1 MKELKNI
8 SLLPYNTFGIDAK
21 AKLFIEY
28 YSLDELRQVLKEHK
42 GEQILHIG
50 QGSNLLFTSDFNGVI
65 LHSGMARA
73 KFLDDETVEAQNGL
87 RLDDMIAQL
96 TDMGYSGLEKLSLI
110 PGEVGAS
117 AVQNVGAY
125 GCEAKD
131 VIVRVNT
138 LNVETLEE
146 RVFTN
151 EECRFGYRDSI
162 FKHELKG
169 KYIVT
174 SVVYKVKPGD
184 ATKTREEIIA
194 TRMAKLPTVGE
205 VGSAGSFFMN
215 PFVPEEK
222 VNELLKLYPDMPHY
236 PVGAPSVNQRSVCDG
251 ESGGTSCP
259 VDLAE
264 RYQHHNLVAEREKIP
279 AAWLIEQCGWKGKT
293 LGGAQVWPKQPLVIV
308 NANNATPEDII
319 ALAARIRDC
328 VKDIFGIEISPE
340 VIYI

>member
-1 MKELKNI
+1 MKIERDI

-21 AKLFIEY
+21 ARMFIEY

-42 GEQILHIG
+42 GERILHIG
-50 QGSNLLFTSDFNGVI
+50 QGSNLLFTQDFDGVI

-73 KFLDDETVEAQNGL
+73 RFLDDETVEAQNGL

-125 GCEAKD
+125 GVEAKD
-131 VIVRVNT
+131 VIERVYT
-138 LNVETLEE
+138 IDVETGEE

-151 EECRFGYRDSI
+151 AECKFGYRDSA

-184 ATKTREEIIA
+184 ATKTREEIIE
-194 TRMAKLPTVGE
+194 TRNGKLPKVGE

-215 PFVPEEK
+215 PFVSEEQA
-222 VNELLKLYPDMPHY
+222 NELLKQYPDMPHFAT
-236 PVGAPSVNQRSVCDG
+236 PQGV
-251 ESGGTSCP
+251 
-259 VDLAE
+259 
-264 RYQHHNLVAEREKIP
+264 KIP
-279 AAWLIEQCGWKGKT
+279 AAWLIEQCGWKGKMH
-293 LGGAQVWPKQPLVIV
+293 GGAQVWPKQPLVIV
-308 NANNATPEDII
+308 NANKATAQDII
-319 ALAARIRDC
+319 ELAAQVSQS
-328 VKDIFGIEISPE
+328 VKERFNIDIHPE
-340 VIYI
+340 VNYI

>member
-1 MKELKNI
+1 MKIERDI
-8 SLLPYNTFGIDAK
+8 SLLAYNTFGIDAK
-21 AKLFIEY
+21 AKTFIEY

-42 GEQILHIG
+42 GERILHIG
-50 QGSNLLFTSDFNGVI
+50 QGSNLLFTKDFDGVI

-87 RLDDMIAQL
+87 RLDDLIAQL
-96 TDMGYSGLEKLSLI
+96 TDMNYCGMEKLSLI

-131 VIVRVNT
+131 VIERVYT
-138 LNVETLEE
+138 LDVETLEE

-151 EECRFGYRDSI
+151 EECRFGYRDSA

-169 KYIVT
+169 KFIVT

-184 ATKTREEIIA
+184 ATKTREEIIE
-194 TRMAKLPTVGE
+194 TRNGKLPKVGE

-215 PFVPEEK
+215 PFVPEEQA
-222 VNELLKLYPDMPHY
+222 NELLKQYPDMPHFET
-236 PVGAPSVNQRSVCDG
+236 PQGV
-251 ESGGTSCP
+251 
-259 VDLAE
+259 
-264 RYQHHNLVAEREKIP
+264 KIP

-308 NANNATPEDII
+308 NANHATAQDII
-319 ALAARIRDC
+319 DLAAAVSAS
-328 VKDIFGIEISPE
+328 VKEQFGIEIRPE
-340 VIYI
+340 VNYI

>member
-1 MKELKNI
+1 MVNEQMVNI
-8 SLLPYNTFGIDAK
+8 PNTFGIDAK
-21 AKLFIEY
+21 AKTFIEY

-42 GEQILHIG
+42 GERILHIG
-50 QGSNLLFTSDFNGVI
+50 QGSNLLFTQDFDGII

-73 KFLDDETVEAQNGL
+73 RFIDDETVEAQNGL
-87 RLDDMIAQL
+87 CLDDLIAQL
-96 TDMGYSGLEKLSLI
+96 TDMQYCGMEKLSLI

-131 VIVRVNT
+131 VIDRVYT
-138 LNVETLEE
+138 IDVETLEE
-146 RVFTN
+146 RIFTN
-151 EECRFGYRDSI
+151 AECKFGYRDSA

-194 TRMAKLPTVGE
+194 TRMAKLPAVGE
-205 VGSAGSFFMN
+205 IGSAGSFFMN
-215 PFVPEEK
+215 PFVPEEQA
-222 VNELLKLYPDMPHY
+222 NALLKQYPDMPHF
-236 PVGAPSVNQRSVCDG
+236 PSPQGV
-251 ESGGTSCP
+251 
-259 VDLAE
+259 
-264 RYQHHNLVAEREKIP
+264 KIP

-308 NANNATPEDII
+308 NADNATAQDII
-319 ALAARIRDC
+319 DLAAQVSTS
-328 VKDIFGIEISPE
+328 VKEKFGITISPE
-340 VIYI
+340 VNYI

>member
-1 MKELKNI
+1 MRVVSDI

-42 GEQILHIG
+42 GERMLHIG
-50 QGSNLLFTSDFNGVI
+50 QGSNLLFTKDFDGVI

-125 GCEAKD
+125 GVEAKD
-131 VIVRVNT
+131 VIERVYT
-138 LNVETLEE
+138 MDVESGEE
-146 RVFTN
+146 RVFSN
-151 EECRFGYRDSI
+151 AECKFGYRDSA

-184 ATKTREEIIA
+184 ATKTREEIIE
-194 TRMAKLPTVGE
+194 TRNGKLPKVGE

-215 PFVPEEK
+215 PFVPQEHA
-222 VNELLKLYPDMPHY
+222 NALLKQYPDMPHFET
-236 PVGAPSVNQRSVCDG
+236 PQGV
-251 ESGGTSCP
+251 
-259 VDLAE
+259 
-264 RYQHHNLVAEREKIP
+264 KIP

-308 NANNATPEDII
+308 NANHATAQDII
-319 ALAARIRDC
+319 DLAEAVSAS
-328 VKDIFGIEISPE
+328 VKEKFNISINPE
-340 VIYI
+340 VNYI

>member
-1 MKELKNI
+1 MKKYENI
-8 SLLPYNTFGIDAK
+8 SLLPYNTFGIDVK
-21 AKLFIEY
+21 ARLFIEY

-50 QGSNLLFTSDFNGVI
+50 QGSNLLFTRDFNGVI

-73 KFLDDETVEAQNGL
+73 RFIDDETVEAQNGL
-87 RLDDMIAQL
+87 RLDDLIAQL
-96 TDMGYSGLEKLSLI
+96 TDMAYCGMEKLSLI

-125 GCEAKD
+125 GVEAKD
-131 VIVRVNT
+131 VIERVYT
-138 LNVETLEE
+138 MDVETQEE

-151 EECRFGYRDSI
+151 EECKFGYRDSI

-174 SVVYKVKPGD
+174 SVVYKVKPGE
-184 ATKTREEIIA
+184 ASKTREEIIQ

-222 VNELLKLYPDMPHY
+222 AKELLAQYPDMPHFEVQSSN
-236 PVGAPSVNQRSVCDG
+236 PQILKSS
-251 ESGGTSCP
+251 
-259 VDLAE
+259 
-264 RYQHHNLVAEREKIP
+264 NLVKIP

-308 NANNATPEDII
+308 NANNATPDDII
-319 ALAARIRDC
+319 ALAAQVSAS
-328 VKDIFGIEISPE
+328 VKEKFGIDIHPE
-340 VIYI
+340 VNYI

>member
-1 MKELKNI
+1 MTIKENI

-42 GEQILHIG
+42 GERMLHIG
-50 QGSNLLFTSDFNGVI
+50 QGSNLLFTKDFDGVI

-96 TDMGYSGLEKLSLI
+96 TDMGYRGLEKLSLI

-125 GCEAKD
+125 GVEAKD
-131 VIVRVNT
+131 VIERVYT
-138 LNVETLEE
+138 IDVETQEE

-151 EECRFGYRDSI
+151 AECKFGYRDSV

-184 ATKTREEIIA
+184 ATKTREEIIE
-194 TRMAKLPTVGE
+194 TRNGKLPKVGE

-215 PFVPEEK
+215 PFVPQEQA
-222 VNELLKLYPDMPHY
+222 NELLKKYPDMPHFDT
-236 PVGAPSVNQRSVCDG
+236 PQGV
-251 ESGGTSCP
+251 
-259 VDLAE
+259 
-264 RYQHHNLVAEREKIP
+264 KIP

-308 NANNATPEDII
+308 NANHASAQDIMD
-319 ALAARIRDC
+319 LAAKVSAS
-328 VKDIFGIEISPE
+328 VKEKFNISINPE
-340 VIYI
+340 VNYI

>member
-1 MKELKNI
+1 MKKYENI
-8 SLLPYNTFGIDAK
+8 SLLPYNTFGIDVK
-21 AKLFIEY
+21 ARLFIEY

-50 QGSNLLFTSDFNGVI
+50 QGSNLLFTRDFNGII

-73 KFLDDETVEAQNGL
+73 RFIDDETVEAQNGL
-87 RLDDMIAQL
+87 RLDDLIAQL
-96 TDMGYSGLEKLSLI
+96 TDMAYCGMEKLSLI

-125 GCEAKD
+125 GVEAKD
-131 VIVRVNT
+131 VIERVYT
-138 LNVETLEE
+138 MDVETQEE

-151 EECRFGYRDSI
+151 EECKFGYRDSI

-169 KYIVT
+169 KFIVT
-174 SVVYKVKPGD
+174 SVVYKVKPGE
-184 ATKTREEIIA
+184 ASKTREEIIQ

-222 VNELLKLYPDMPHY
+222 AKALLELYPDMPHFEVQSSN
-236 PVGAPSVNQRSVCDG
+236 PQILKSS
-251 ESGGTSCP
+251 
-259 VDLAE
+259 
-264 RYQHHNLVAEREKIP
+264 NLVKIP

-319 ALAARIRDC
+319 ALAAQVSAS
-328 VKDIFGIEISPE
+328 VKEKFGIDIHPE
-340 VIYI
+340 VNYI

>member
-1 MKELKNI
+1 MRVVSDI

-42 GEQILHIG
+42 GERMLHIG
-50 QGSNLLFTSDFNGVI
+50 QGSNLLFTKDFDGVI

-125 GCEAKD
+125 GVEAKD
-131 VIVRVNT
+131 VIERVYT
-138 LNVETLEE
+138 MDVESGEE

-151 EECRFGYRDSI
+151 AECKFGYRDSA

-174 SVVYKVKPGD
+174 SVVYKVKQGD
-184 ATKTREEIIA
+184 ATNMREEIIE
-194 TRMAKLPTVGE
+194 TRNGKLPKVGE

-215 PFVPEEK
+215 PFVPQEQA
-222 VNELLKLYPDMPHY
+222 NELQKKYPDMPHFDT
-236 PVGAPSVNQRSVCDG
+236 PQGV
-251 ESGGTSCP
+251 
-259 VDLAE
+259 
-264 RYQHHNLVAEREKIP
+264 KIP

-308 NANNATPEDII
+308 NANHASAQDIMD
-319 ALAARIRDC
+319 LAAKVSAS
-328 VKDIFGIEISPE
+328 VKEKFGICISPE
-340 VIYI
+340 VNYI

>member
-1 MKELKNI
+1 MKI
-8 SLLPYNTFGIDAK
+8 PNTFGMDVK
-21 AKLFIEY
+21 ARLFIEY
-28 YSLDELRQVLKEHK
+28 YSLDELRQVLREHK
-42 GEQILHIG
+42 GEPMLHIG
-50 QGSNLLFTSDFNGVI
+50 QGSNLLFTKDFDGVI

-73 KFLDDETVEAQNGL
+73 RFIDDETVEAQNGL
-87 RLDDMIAQL
+87 RLDDLIAQL
-96 TDMGYSGLEKLSLI
+96 TDMAYCGMEKLSLI

-125 GCEAKD
+125 GVEAKD
-131 VIVRVNT
+131 VIERVYT
-138 LNVETLEE
+138 LDVGTLEE
-146 RVFTN
+146 RIFTN

-174 SVVYKVKPGD
+174 SVVYKVKPGE
-184 ATKTREEIIA
+184 ASATREEIIR

-222 VNELLKLYPDMPHY
+222 VNELLKIYPDMPNF
-236 PVGAPSVNQRSVCDG
+236 PSLQ
-251 ESGGTSCP
+251 GG
-259 VDLAE
+259 DRGRLI
-264 RYQHHNLVAEREKIP
+264 KIP

-308 NANNATPEDII
+308 NANHATPDDII
-319 ALAARIRDC
+319 ALAAEVSKS
-328 VKDIFGIEISPE
+328 VKDKFGIDIHPE
-340 VIYI
+340 VNYI

>member
-1 MKELKNI
+1 MQVVSNI
-8 SLLPYNTFGIDAK
+8 SLLPYNTFGLDAK
-21 AKLFIEY
+21 AKTFIEY
-28 YSLDELRQVLKEHK
+28 YSLDELRQALKEHK
-42 GEQILHIG
+42 GEHILHIG
-50 QGSNLLFTSDFNGVI
+50 QGSNLLFTHDFNGVI

-87 RLDDMIAQL
+87 RLDDLIAQL
-96 TDMGYSGLEKLSLI
+96 TDMQYCGLEKLSLI

-151 EECRFGYRDSI
+151 EECRFGYRDSA

-174 SVVYKVKPGD
+174 SVVYHVQKGD

-222 VNELLKLYPDMPHY
+222 AKELLKLYPDMPNF
-236 PVGAPSVNQRSVCDG
+236 PSLQGGA
-251 ESGGTSCP
+251 GG
-259 VDLAE
+259 
-264 RYQHHNLVAEREKIP
+264 RLVKIP
-279 AAWLIEQCGWKGKT
+279 AAWLIEQCGWKGKK

-308 NANNATPEDII
+308 NADNAKPEDII
-319 ALAARIRDC
+319 NLAAAVSAS
-328 VKDIFGIEISPE
+328 VKDKFGIEIHPE
-340 VIYI
+340 VNYI

>member
-1 MKELKNI
+1 MI
-8 SLLPYNTFGIDAK
+8 SNLNYPIPNTFGIDAK
-21 AKLFIEY
+21 ARLFIEY

-42 GEQILHIG
+42 GERMLHIG
-50 QGSNLLFTSDFNGVI
+50 QGSNLLFTQDFDGVI

-73 KFLDDETVEAQNGL
+73 KFLDNETVEAQNGL

-125 GCEAKD
+125 GVEAKD
-131 VIVRVNT
+131 VIERVYT
-138 LNVETLEE
+138 IDVESGEE

-151 EECRFGYRDSI
+151 AECKFGYRDSA

-174 SVVYKVKPGD
+174 SVVYKVKPGE
-184 ATKTREEIIA
+184 ATKTREEIIE
-194 TRMAKLPTVGE
+194 TRNGKLPKVGE
-205 VGSAGSFFMN
+205 IGSAGSFFMN
-215 PFVPEEK
+215 PFVPEEQAK
-222 VNELLKLYPDMPHY
+222 ELLKQYPDMPHFQT
-236 PVGAPSVNQRSVCDG
+236 PQGV
-251 ESGGTSCP
+251 
-259 VDLAE
+259 
-264 RYQHHNLVAEREKIP
+264 KIP

-308 NANNATPEDII
+308 NANHASAQDIME
-319 ALAARIRDC
+319 LAAQVSAS
-328 VKDIFGIEISPE
+328 VKEKFNIDIHPE
-340 VIYI
+340 VNYI

>member
-1 MKELKNI
+1 MRVVSDI

-42 GEQILHIG
+42 GERMLHIG
-50 QGSNLLFTSDFNGVI
+50 QGSNLLFTKDFDGVI

-125 GCEAKD
+125 GVEAKD
-131 VIVRVNT
+131 VIERVYT
-138 LNVETLEE
+138 MDVESGEE
-146 RVFTN
+146 RVFSN
-151 EECRFGYRDSI
+151 AECKFGYRDSA

-184 ATKTREEIIA
+184 ATKTREEIIE
-194 TRMAKLPTVGE
+194 TRNGKLPKVGE

-215 PFVPEEK
+215 PFVPQEQA
-222 VNELLKLYPDMPHY
+222 NELLKKYPDMPHFDT
-236 PVGAPSVNQRSVCDG
+236 PQGV
-251 ESGGTSCP
+251 
-259 VDLAE
+259 
-264 RYQHHNLVAEREKIP
+264 KIP

-308 NANNATPEDII
+308 NANHATAQDIME
-319 ALAARIRDC
+319 LAAQVSAS
-328 VKDIFGIEISPE
+328 VKEKFNISINPE
-340 VIYI
+340 VNYI

>member
-1 MKELKNI
+1 MRVVSDI

-42 GEQILHIG
+42 GERILHIG
-50 QGSNLLFTSDFNGVI
+50 QGSNLLFTKDFDGVI

-125 GCEAKD
+125 GVEAKD
-131 VIVRVNT
+131 VIERVYT
-138 LNVETLEE
+138 MDVESGEE

-151 EECRFGYRDSI
+151 AECKFGYRDSA

-184 ATKTREEIIA
+184 ATKTREEIIE
-194 TRMAKLPTVGE
+194 TRNGKLPKVGE

-215 PFVPEEK
+215 PFVPQEQA
-222 VNELLKLYPDMPHY
+222 NELQKKYPDMPHFDT
-236 PVGAPSVNQRSVCDG
+236 PQGV
-251 ESGGTSCP
+251 
-259 VDLAE
+259 
-264 RYQHHNLVAEREKIP
+264 KIP

-308 NANNATPEDII
+308 NANHASAQDIMD
-319 ALAARIRDC
+319 LAAKVSAS
-328 VKDIFGIEISPE
+328 VKEKFNISINPE
-340 VIYI
+340 VNYI

>member
-8 SLLPYNTFGIDAK
+8 SLLPYNTFGMNAK

-73 KFLDDETVEAQNGL
+73 RFIDDETVEAQNGL

-308 NANNATPEDII
+308 NANNASAKDIME
-319 ALAARIRDC
+319 LAAAVSTS
-328 VKDIFGIEISPE
+328 VKEKFGIDIHPE
-340 VIYI
+340 VNYI

>member
-1 MKELKNI
+1 MTIKENI

-28 YSLDELRQVLKEHK
+28 YSLDELREALKMHK
-42 GEQILHIG
+42 GERILHIG
-50 QGSNLLFTSDFNGVI
+50 QGSNLLFTKDFDGVI

-73 KFLDDETVEAQNGL
+73 RFLDDETVEAQNGL

-125 GCEAKD
+125 GVEAKD
-131 VIVRVNT
+131 VILRVNT
-138 LNVETLEE
+138 LDVETLEE
-146 RVFTN
+146 RVFCN
-151 EECRFGYRDSI
+151 EECRFGYRDSA

-169 KYIVT
+169 RYIVT

-184 ATKTREEIIA
+184 ATKTREEIIR

-222 VNELLKLYPDMPHY
+222 ANELLKLYPDMPHFE
-236 PVGAPSVNQRSVCDG
+236 APSLEGRAGVGLS
-251 ESGGTSCP
+251 
-259 VDLAE
+259 
-264 RYQHHNLVAEREKIP
+264 KIP

-308 NANNATPEDII
+308 NANHATPDEII
-319 ALAARIRDC
+319 ALAAQVSAS
-328 VKDIFGIEISPE
+328 VKEKFGIDIRPE
-340 VIYI
+340 VNYI

>member
-1 MKELKNI
+1 MTNYNFPI
-8 SLLPYNTFGIDAK
+8 PNTFGIDAK

-42 GEQILHIG
+42 GERILHIG
-50 QGSNLLFTSDFNGVI
+50 QGSNLLFTKDFDGVI
-65 LHSGMARA
+65 LHSKMARA
-73 KFLDDETVEAQNGL
+73 RFLDDETVEVQNGL
-87 RLDDMIAQL
+87 RLDDLIAQL
-96 TDMGYSGLEKLSLI
+96 TDMNYCGLEKLSLI

-131 VIVRVNT
+131 VIVRVHT
-138 LNVETLEE
+138 LDVETLKE

-151 EECRFGYRDSI
+151 EECKFGYRDSA

-169 KYIVT
+169 RYIVT

-184 ATKTREEIIA
+184 ATKTREEIIE
-194 TRMAKLPTVGE
+194 TRNGKLPKVGE

-215 PFVPEEK
+215 PFVPEEQA
-222 VNELLKLYPDMPHY
+222 NALLKQYPDMPHF
-236 PVGAPSVNQRSVCDG
+236 
-251 ESGGTSCP
+251 ESPQG
-259 VDLAE
+259 V
-264 RYQHHNLVAEREKIP
+264 KIP

-308 NANNATPEDII
+308 NANNASAQEIME
-319 ALAARIRDC
+319 LAAQVSAS
-328 VKDIFGIEISPE
+328 VKEKFGITISPE
-340 VIYI
+340 VNYI

>member
-1 MKELKNI
+1 MQVVSNI

-21 AKLFIEY
+21 ARLFIEY

-42 GEQILHIG
+42 GERILHIG
-50 QGSNLLFTSDFNGVI
+50 QGSNLLFTQDFDGVI

-73 KFLDDETVEAQNGL
+73 RFIDDETVEAQNGL
-87 RLDDMIAQL
+87 RLDDLIAQL
-96 TDMGYSGLEKLSLI
+96 TDMNYCGMEKLSLI

-131 VIVRVNT
+131 VIERVYT
-138 LNVETLEE
+138 IDVETLEE

-151 EECRFGYRDSI
+151 EECRFGYRDSA
-162 FKHELKG
+162 FKHDLKG

-184 ATKTREEIIA
+184 ATKTREEIIE
-194 TRMAKLPTVGE
+194 TRNGKLPKVGE
-205 VGSAGSFFMN
+205 IGSAGSFFMN
-215 PFVPEEK
+215 PFVPEQQA
-222 VNELLKLYPDMPHY
+222 NELLKQYPDMPHF
-236 PVGAPSVNQRSVCDG
+236 PVLQEGDRG
-251 ESGGTSCP
+251 
-259 VDLAE
+259 
-264 RYQHHNLVAEREKIP
+264 RLVKIP

-308 NANNATPEDII
+308 NAHHATPQDIVD
-319 ALAARIRDC
+319 LAAAVSAS
-328 VKDIFGIEISPE
+328 VKEKFGIEIRPE
-340 VIYI
+340 VNYI

>member
-87 RLDDMIAQL
+87 HLDDMIAQL

-125 GCEAKD
+125 GVEAKD
-131 VIVRVNT
+131 VIECVYT
-138 LNVETLEE
+138 IDVETLEE
-146 RVFTN
+146 RVFSN
-151 EECRFGYRDSI
+151 AECKFGYRDSI

-184 ATKTREEIIA
+184 ATKTREEIIE

-222 VNELLKLYPDMPHY
+222 ANELLAQYPDMPHFEA
-236 PVGAPSVNQRSVCDG
+236 PVSPSLEGRAGVGLC
-251 ESGGTSCP
+251 
-259 VDLAE
+259 
-264 RYQHHNLVAEREKIP
+264 KIP

-308 NANNATPEDII
+308 NANNASAKDIME
-319 ALAARIRDC
+319 LAAAVSTS
-328 VKDIFGIEISPE
+328 VKEKFGIDIHPE
-340 VIYI
+340 VNYI

>member
-1 MKELKNI
+1 MRVVSDI

-28 YSLDELRQVLKEHK
+28 YSLDELRQALKEHK
-42 GEQILHIG
+42 GELILHIG
-50 QGSNLLFTSDFNGVI
+50 QGSNLLFTRDFEGVI

-96 TDMGYSGLEKLSLI
+96 TDMGYCGLEKLSLI

-117 AVQNVGAY
+117 VVQNVGAY

-131 VIVRVNT
+131 VIERVYT
-138 LNVETLEE
+138 INVETLEE
-146 RVFTN
+146 RVFSN
-151 EECRFGYRDSI
+151 EECRFGYRDSA

-184 ATKTREEIIA
+184 ATKTRQEIIE

-215 PFVPEEK
+215 PFIPEEQA
-222 VNELLKLYPDMPHY
+222 NALLAQYPDMPHFDT
-236 PVGAPSVNQRSVCDG
+236 PQGV
-251 ESGGTSCP
+251 
-259 VDLAE
+259 
-264 RYQHHNLVAEREKIP
+264 KIP
-279 AAWLIEQCGWKGKT
+279 AAWLIEQCGWKGKSH
-293 LGGAQVWPKQPLVIV
+293 GGAQVWPKQPLVIV
-308 NANNATPEDII
+308 NANNATAQDII
-319 ALAARIRDC
+319 ELAAQVSAS
-328 VKDIFGIEISPE
+328 VKEKFGIEIRPE
-340 VIYI
+340 VNYI

>member
-1 MKELKNI
+1 MQVVSDYRI
-8 SLLPYNTFGIDAK
+8 PNTFGLEAK
-21 AKLFIEY
+21 AKTFIEY

-42 GEQILHIG
+42 GERILHIG
-50 QGSNLLFTSDFNGVI
+50 QGSNLLFTQDFDGII

-73 KFLDDETVEAQNGL
+73 RFIDDETVEAQNGL
-87 RLDDMIAQL
+87 CLDDLIAQL
-96 TDMGYSGLEKLSLI
+96 TDMQYCGMEKLSLI

-125 GCEAKD
+125 GVEAKD
-131 VIVRVNT
+131 VIDRVYT
-138 LNVETLEE
+138 IDVETLEE

-151 EECRFGYRDSI
+151 AECKFGYRDSA

-194 TRMAKLPTVGE
+194 TRMAKLPAVGE
-205 VGSAGSFFMN
+205 IGSAGSFFMN
-215 PFVPEEK
+215 PFVPEEQA
-222 VNELLKLYPDMPHY
+222 NALLKQYPDMPHF
-236 PVGAPSVNQRSVCDG
+236 PSPQGV
-251 ESGGTSCP
+251 
-259 VDLAE
+259 
-264 RYQHHNLVAEREKIP
+264 KIP

-308 NANNATPEDII
+308 NADNATAQDII
-319 ALAARIRDC
+319 DLAAQVSKS
-328 VKDIFGIEISPE
+328 VKEKFNITINPE
-340 VIYI
+340 VNYI

>member
-1 MKELKNI
+1 MRVVSDI

-42 GEQILHIG
+42 GERMLHIG
-50 QGSNLLFTSDFNGVI
+50 QGSNLLFTKDFDGVI

-125 GCEAKD
+125 GVEAKD
-131 VIVRVNT
+131 VIERVYT
-138 LNVETLEE
+138 IDVETQEE

-151 EECRFGYRDSI
+151 AECKFGYRDSV

-174 SVVYKVKPGD
+174 SVVYKVKSGD
-184 ATKTREEIIA
+184 ATKMREEIIE
-194 TRMAKLPTVGE
+194 TRNSKLPKVGE

-215 PFVPEEK
+215 PFVPQEQA
-222 VNELLKLYPDMPHY
+222 NELLKKYPDMPHFDT
-236 PVGAPSVNQRSVCDG
+236 PQGV
-251 ESGGTSCP
+251 
-259 VDLAE
+259 
-264 RYQHHNLVAEREKIP
+264 KIP

-308 NANNATPEDII
+308 NANHASAQDIMD
-319 ALAARIRDC
+319 LAAKVSAS
-328 VKDIFGIEISPE
+328 VKEKFGICISPE
-340 VIYI
+340 VNYI

>member
-125 GCEAKD
+125 GVEAKD
-131 VIVRVNT
+131 VIERVYT
-138 LNVETLEE
+138 IDVETLEE
-146 RVFTN
+146 RVFSN
-151 EECRFGYRDSI
+151 AECKFGYRDSI

-184 ATKTREEIIA
+184 ATKTREEIIR

-222 VNELLKLYPDMPHY
+222 ANELLAQYPDMPHFEA
-236 PVGAPSVNQRSVCDG
+236 PVSPSLEGRAGVGLC
-251 ESGGTSCP
+251 
-259 VDLAE
+259 
-264 RYQHHNLVAEREKIP
+264 KIP

-319 ALAARIRDC
+319 ALAAQVSAS
-328 VKDIFGIEISPE
+328 VKEKFGIDIHPE
-340 VIYI
+340 VNYI

>member
-1 MKELKNI
+1 MVHEQMVNI
-8 SLLPYNTFGIDAK
+8 PNTFGIAAK
-21 AKLFIEY
+21 ARLFIEY
-28 YSLDELRQVLKEHK
+28 YSLDELRQALTDHR
-42 GEQILHIG
+42 GERILHIG
-50 QGSNLLFTSDFNGVI
+50 QASNLLFTKDFDGVI

-87 RLDDMIAQL
+87 RLDDLIAQL
-96 TDMGYSGLEKLSLI
+96 TDMNYCGMEKLSLI

-138 LNVETLEE
+138 LDVETLEE

-151 EECRFGYRDSI
+151 DECRFGYRDSA

-169 KYIVT
+169 RYIVT
-174 SVVYKVKPGD
+174 SVVYHVSKGD
-184 ATKTREEIIA
+184 ATKTREEIIQ

-215 PFVPEEK
+215 PFVPEDK

-308 NANNATPEDII
+308 NANNATAQDII
-319 ALAARIRDC
+319 DLAAQVSAS
-328 VKDIFGIEISPE
+328 VKDKFGIEIHPE
-340 VIYI
+340 VNYI

>member
-1 MKELKNI
+1 MQVVSNI

-28 YSLDELRQVLKEHK
+28 YSLNELRQVLKEHK
-42 GEQILHIG
+42 GERILHIG
-50 QGSNLLFTSDFNGVI
+50 QGSNLLFTKDFDGVI

-73 KFLDDETVEAQNGL
+73 RFLDDETVEAQNGL
-87 RLDDMIAQL
+87 QLDDLIAQL
-96 TDMGYSGLEKLSLI
+96 TDMNYCGMEKLSLI

-131 VIVRVNT
+131 VIIRVHT
-138 LNVETLEE
+138 IEVETLEE

-151 EECRFGYRDSI
+151 EECRFGYRDSA

-174 SVVYKVKPGD
+174 SVVYHVSKGD
-184 ATKTREEIIA
+184 ATKTREEIIE
-194 TRMAKLPTVGE
+194 TRNGKLPKVGE

-215 PFVPEEK
+215 PFVPEEQA
-222 VNELLKLYPDMPHY
+222 NALLAQYPDMPHFAS
-236 PVGAPSVNQRSVCDG
+236 PQGV
-251 ESGGTSCP
+251 
-259 VDLAE
+259 
-264 RYQHHNLVAEREKIP
+264 KIP

-293 LGGAQVWPKQPLVIV
+293 LGGAQVWPKQPLVLV
-308 NANNATPEDII
+308 NANNASAQDII
-319 ALAARIRDC
+319 DLAAAIRTS
-328 VKDIFGIEISPE
+328 VQEKFNITINPE
-340 VIYI
+340 VNYI